1 MTIYRTM
8 DTHCVRSFCKH
19 VLGNPAEYADV
30 ETVEPDCYKSR
41 KFKQVLDM
49 QVKRAAEAERELA
62 ERRRGERPDDPAGHD
77 RRGLRPHSE
86 DRETP

>member
-41 KFKQVLDM
+41 KLKQVLDM
-49 QVKRAAEAERELA
+49 PL
-62 ERRRGERPDDPAGHD
+62 DTTCSDSS
-77 RRGLRPHSE
+77 LRSPQNF
-86 DRETP
+86 DLI